1 MDTNKK
7 NLDDRS
13 TNEMTKLINASIA
26 DMKDLKREV
35 EQLVKYARKGFRSE
49 KALNRDTI
57 NKMTSSQSWTT
68 KEIADMKILMQSSQ
82 AMQLQ
87 VIDELTVKFQNM
99 INNLTHDFTVKFDEN
114 KAETQ
119 MCYNKLT
126 SVEEELEN
134 VTQAI
139 EDVEKV
145 AGGNKNMIASAKNR
159 INEKLG
165 QAVVCDDQ
173 WDRFLDH
180 CYYFSSE
187 KKTWDQAMEYCQN
200 NNGSLLEID
209 SNEEIQ
215 FILGTSRAENYLW
228 VGAHDRV
235 LEGQFIWQTSKR
247 TVHQDLWYENE
258 PNNSRDNE
266 DCVEIY
272 KHRKGKLNDKTCSRI
287 SNFVCEK
294 QIMKIF

>member
-1 MDTNKK
+1 MLQRDIEDIWKVLSDVALSNGNKDTNKTS
-7 NLDDRS
+7 LDDSS
-13 TNEMTKLINASIA
+13 TSEMAQLINASIA

-35 EQLVKYARKGFRSE
+35 DQLLKYARKGFRSE
-49 KALNRDTI
+49 KALNRDAT
-57 NKMTSSQSWTT
+57 NKMNNSQNKLQSWTT

-87 VIDELTVKFQNM
+87 VIDELTVKFLN
-99 INNLTHDFTVKFDEN
+99 IIRNLSHDFTVKFEEN

-139 EDVEKV
+139 EGIEKV
-145 AGGNKNMIASAKNR
+145 ADGNNNMIASVKNR

-165 QAVVCDDQ
+165 HAVVCDDQ
-173 WDRFLDH
+173 WDRFSDH
-180 CYYFSSE
+180 CYYFSTE
-187 KKTWDQAMEYCQN
+187 TKTWDQAMEFCQN

-247 TVHQDLWYENE
+247 AVHQDLWYKNE
-258 PNNSRDNE
+258 PNN
-266 DCVEIY
+266 
-272 KHRKGKLNDKTCSRI
+272 T
-287 SNFVCEK
+287 
-294 QIMKIF
+294 

>member
-1 MDTNKK
+1 
-7 NLDDRS
+7 
-13 TNEMTKLINASIA
+13 
-26 DMKDLKREV
+26 
-35 EQLVKYARKGFRSE
+35 
-49 KALNRDTI
+49 
-57 NKMTSSQSWTT
+57 
-68 KEIADMKILMQSSQ
+68 MKILMQGSQ
-82 AMQLQ
+82 AMHLQ
-87 VIDELTVKFQNM
+87 VKDELTAKFQN
-99 INNLTHDFTVKFDEN
+99 IIRNLSHDFTVKIEEN

-126 SVEEELEN
+126 SVEEELES

-139 EDVEKV
+139 EGVGKV
-145 AGGNKNMIASAKNR
+145 ADGNKNMIASVKNR

-173 WDRFLDH
+173 WDKFLDH
-180 CYYFSSE
+180 CYYFSTE
-187 KKTWDQAMEYCQN
+187 KKTWDQAMEFCQK

-235 LEGQFIWQTSKR
+235 LEGQFIWQTSKQA
-247 TVHQDLWYENE
+247 VHQDLWFKNE
-258 PNNSRDNE
+258 PNNTGDNE

-272 KHRKGKLNDKTCSRI
+272 KYRKGKLNDKKCSRI
-287 SNFVCEK
+287 SNFVFEK